1 MPIQPDKKDKK
12 KGKKKDKAIKPLNQM
27 PEDYRSLKGILK
39 EVASAPGARPLSLLA
54 PPALPSRGENLGAEL
69 DAYR

>member
-1 MPIQPDKKDKK
+1 MSVCPPHAVGDVVPIQPDKKDKK

-39 EVASAPGARPLSLLA
+39 EVAAARPSQSSVLA
-54 PPALPSRGENLGAEL
+54 DEL
-69 DAYR
+69 DAIR